1 MYLHIGN
8 DVVLSR
14 KSIIGIFDMD
24 IGTDLHAAEVFL
36 NAAQKENRIRTVS
49 DDIPKSYIVCQKNG
63 ETLVYLSPLA
73 TATLKKRWTDNVL

>member
-8 DVVLSR
+8 DFVL
-14 KSIIGIFDMD
+14 KKKNIIGIFDMD

-36 NAAQKENRIRTVS
+36 NAAQKENRIRNVS
-49 DDIPKSYIVCQKNG
+49 MDIPKSYIVYQNKE

-73 TATLKKRWTDNVL
+73 TSTLKKRFSSRI